1 MLQRATAYRGPHHLN
16 KGSLLTRSGA
26 RDFNGNGS
34 RVGASFGLWF
44 AEPSRSGTAGS
55 RSNSPL
61 KTGTRPIH
69 QASLLSA
76 RLPTRQMGLRYCP
89 SDGRSGTK
97 RMSRTSNTKRYYE
110 IARDCLRSA
119 QHADNAAT
127 RDKLLDQ
134 AQMWMD
140 TAMRQTFMAAIG
152 ASNPHEPSLPD
163 LRRKI
168 RVVRLGSKKSPA
180 RERG

>member
-1 MLQRATAYRGPHHLN
+1 METAPGWVHPSVYGLRSRCVPGPQ
-16 KGSLLTRSGA
+16 GPG
-26 RDFNGNGS
+26 
-34 RVGASFGLWF
+34 
-44 AEPSRSGTAGS
+44 
-55 RSNSPL
+55 
-61 KTGTRPIH
+61 PIH
-69 QASLLSA
+69 LSRPGPAQFTRRRCQALLSA
-76 RLPTRQMGLRYCP
+76 RLPTRRMGLRYCP

-97 RMSRTSNTKRYYE
+97 RMSRTSHTKRYYE

-119 QHADNAAT
+119 QHAHNSAT

-140 TAMRQTFMAAIG
+140 TAIRETFVAAIG

>member
-1 MLQRATAYRGPHHLN
+1 METAPGWVHPSVY
-16 KGSLLTRSGA
+16 SL
-26 RDFNGNGS
+26 
-34 RVGASFGLWF
+34 
-44 AEPSRSGTAGS
+44 PSRRGTAGS

-69 QASLLSA
+69 QASW
-76 RLPTRQMGLRYCP
+76 P
-89 SDGRSGTK
+89 SPAFRPAADQANGMEIPFNLIGRSGTK

-140 TAMRQTFMAAIG
+140 TAMRETFMAAIG